1 MAIRC
6 AAKAI
11 IVKQGCILLNKC
23 VQDDGSVYYDLPG
36 GGQNLYESMEEAVVR
51 EVKEETGY
59 EVEVRRCVALA
70 EEIYTNPDLRAQFPD
85 YTHRILHIFLAE
97 ITREERENP
106 TEKDYQMED
115 SEWIPLEEVASLP
128 RLCPDRLRERM
139 IEVLEA
145 ENIVFLGTE
154 YID

>member
-11 IVKQGCILLNKC
+11 IIRQGQVLLNRC
-23 VQDDGSVYYDLPG
+23 VQDDGSIYYDLPG
-36 GGQNLYESMEEAVVR
+36 GGQHQYESMEEAVVR

-70 EEIYTNPDLRAQFPD
+70 EEIYTDPNLQEQFPD

-97 ITREERENP
+97 ITQEERETP
-106 TEKDYQMED
+106 VEKDYQMED
-115 SEWIPLEEVASLP
+115 SEWIPLEAVADLP
-128 RLCPDRLRERM
+128 RLCPDRLRERVM
-139 IEVLEA
+139 EVLEA
-145 ENIVFLGTE
+145 ENVVYLGTE
-154 YID
+154 EL